1 MHVSISSAPLEPIQ
15 TIQNSN
21 TFLNLTGVMIMNNS
35 CLAFK
40 RKALVTA
47 LSLALPMMASVSQAT
62 EADLQ
67 TQIDTLQ
74 SQVTALN
81 SEVQQAAEWKN
92 PNTLMHMAGFADV
105 KFVKPENG
113 NSSFGVGSFSPI
125 FHYQYRDIV
134 MLESEIEFEIL
145 ENGETKIDMG
155 YMTID
160 WFVSDYVAIIAGKFL
175 SPIGQFRQNIHPSWI
190 NKMVSAPPGFGHD
203 GAAPISDMGVQLR
216 GGFPLGSIRTNYSVY
231 VSNGPE
237 LKSETEND
245 ADFELDGVA
254 AEGFGADRDGKKS
267 WGGRFAVLPMSS
279 LEIGVSYASGKA
291 TVTAIETNPVPDPS
305 YPEGPITGE
314 SPRDYTVSGAD
325 FVLFNGNM
333 SLRGEYIK
341 TDIGDDTTTGV
352 TAGDGGVWEAVYTQF
367 AYRVP
372 DTKWEGVIR
381 YGDFD
386 APGLMRDQKQ
396 TTLGINYLVTNNFI
410 AKVSYEFNSGEVAD
424 SMADNDRLL
433 TQLAY
438 GF

>member
-1 MHVSISSAPLEPIQ
+1 
-15 TIQNSN
+15 
-21 TFLNLTGVMIMNNS
+21 MNNS

-40 RKALVTA
+40 RKSLVIA
-47 LSLALPMMASVSQAT
+47 LSLALPMVASVSQAAD
-62 EADLQ
+62 ADLQ
-67 TQIDTLQ
+67 AQVDALQ
-74 SQVTALN
+74 NQVTALS

-113 NSSFGVGSFSPI
+113 DSSFGVGSFSPI

-145 ENGETKIDMG
+145 EDGETRIDMG

-160 WFVSDYVAIIAGKFL
+160 WFVSDYVAVIAGKFL
-175 SPIGQFRQNIHPSWI
+175 SPIGQFRQNMHPSWI

-203 GAAPISDMGVQLR
+203 GAAPISDMGIQLR
-216 GGFPLGSIRTNYSVY
+216 GGFPIGGIRTNYAIY
-231 VSNGPE
+231 ASNGPE
-237 LKSETEND
+237 LKSETED
-245 ADFELDGVA
+245 EVDFELDGVA
-254 AEGFGADRDGKKS
+254 AEGFGADRDGEKA

-279 LEIGVSYASGKA
+279 LEIGLSYATGKA
-291 TVTAIETNPVPDPS
+291 TVTVLEANDVDSASPGLEPGTTFSGETA
-305 YPEGPITGE
+305 
-314 SPRDYTVSGAD
+314 RDYTVTGAD

-341 TDIGDDTTTGV
+341 TDIGDATTGV
-352 TAGDGGVWEAVYTQF
+352 TAGEGGIWEATYAQL
-367 AYRVP
+367 AYRLP
-372 DTKWEGVIR
+372 NTRWEGVIR

-386 APGLMRDQKQ
+386 APGLLRDQKQ
-396 TTLGINYLVTNNFI
+396 TSLGINYLVTNNFI
-410 AKVSYEFNSGEVAD
+410 AKVSYEFNDGEVAD
-424 SMADNDRLL
+424 SMADNNRLL

>member
-1 MHVSISSAPLEPIQ
+1 
-15 TIQNSN
+15 
-21 TFLNLTGVMIMNNS
+21 MNNS
-35 CLAFK
+35 CHAFR
-40 RKALVTA
+40 RKSLVIA
-47 LSLALPMMASVSQAT
+47 LSLALPMVTSVSQAA

-67 TQIDTLQ
+67 AQIDVLQ
-74 SQVTALN
+74 NQVTALS

-105 KFVKPENG
+105 KFIKPENG
-113 NSSFGVGSFSPI
+113 DSSFGVGSFSPI

-134 MLESEIEFEIL
+134 MLESEVEFQIA
-145 ENGETKIDMG
+145 ENGETIIDMG

-160 WFVSDYVAIIAGKFL
+160 WFVSDYAAIIAGKFL
-175 SPIGQFRQNIHPSWI
+175 SPIGQFRQNMHPSWI

-203 GAAPISDMGVQLR
+203 GAAPISDMGIQLR
-216 GGFPLGSIRTNYSVY
+216 GGFPVAGIRTNYAVY

-237 LKSETEND
+237 LKSETEDDTN
-245 ADFELDGVA
+245 FELDGIA
-254 AEGFGADRDGKKS
+254 AEGFGADRDGEKS

-279 LEIGVSYASGKA
+279 LEIGLSYASGKA
-291 TVTAIETNPVPDPS
+291 TVTAIETNSAPPPLTN
-305 YPEGPITGE
+305 PEGPITGQ
-314 SPRDYTVSGAD
+314 SARDYTVTGAD
-325 FVLFNGNM
+325 FVLFNGSM

-352 TAGDGGVWEAVYTQF
+352 TNGDGGVWEALYTQF

-372 DTKWEGVIR
+372 NTKWEGVIR

-386 APGLMRDQKQ
+386 APGLIRDQKQ

-410 AKVSYEFNSGEVAD
+410 AKVSYEFNKGEVAD
-424 SMADNDRLL
+424 TMADNDRLL